1 MMMQN
6 QTAAQRLWADVFGRR
21 PWDAPGLDQEK
32 VLAIIDNLPYYH
44 ERTVLRLH
52 YGFEG
57 SPMGLKE
64 IGKTLPRSDGGL
76 GVSRQ
81 RAQSILRRG
90 LFHLKHS
97 SRRRA
102 WKEASAE

>member
-1 MMMQN
+1 MTVPN
-6 QTAAQRLWADVFGRR
+6 QTAAQGLWADIFGRR
-21 PWDAPGLDQEK
+21 PGGAPGLDQDK
-32 VLAIIDNLPYYH
+32 VLAIIDNLPDQH
-44 ERTVLRLH
+44 ERVVLRRH

-57 SPMGLKE
+57 VPMGLKE
-64 IGKTLPRSDGGL
+64 IGKTLPRSDGGI

-90 LFHLKHS
+90 LLHLKHS

-102 WKEASAE
+102 WEEARME